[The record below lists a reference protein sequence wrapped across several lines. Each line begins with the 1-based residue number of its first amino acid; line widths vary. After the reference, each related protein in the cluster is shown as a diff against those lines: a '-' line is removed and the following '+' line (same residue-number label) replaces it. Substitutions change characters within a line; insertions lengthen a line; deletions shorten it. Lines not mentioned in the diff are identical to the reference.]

1 MSRGKLLT
9 CAPNE
14 LFSITV
20 RLAGPGCPVDLAAL
34 SQELPNDYKVSLL
47 EDERKGLEADFHNAD
62 YNKLSEL
69 VFGLRTAAGYLSQVY
84 T

>member
-1 MSRGKLLT
+1 MSRRKLLA

-34 SQELPNDYKVSLL
+34 SQELPNDYKV
-47 EDERKGLEADFHNAD
+47 
-62 YNKLSEL
+62 
-69 VFGLRTAAGYLSQVY
+69 
-84 T
+84 